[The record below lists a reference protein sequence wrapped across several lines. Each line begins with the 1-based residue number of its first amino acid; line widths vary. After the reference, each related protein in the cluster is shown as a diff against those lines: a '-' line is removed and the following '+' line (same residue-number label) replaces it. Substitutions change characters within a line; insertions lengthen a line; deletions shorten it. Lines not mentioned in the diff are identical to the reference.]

1 MLLGWTMIEAEMDND
16 VSGMNNDVSGMD
28 NDVSGMDIGQ

>member
-1 MLLGWTMIEAEMDND
+1 MLPGWTMIEAEMDND